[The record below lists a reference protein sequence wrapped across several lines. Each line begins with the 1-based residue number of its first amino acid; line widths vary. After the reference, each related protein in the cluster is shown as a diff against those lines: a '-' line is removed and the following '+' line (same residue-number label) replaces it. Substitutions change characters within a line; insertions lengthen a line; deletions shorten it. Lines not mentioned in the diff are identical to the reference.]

1 MSTHDINEEPS
12 DRDVDAAAE
21 LDALSLYVREVET
34 RSRITREEETRI
46 AEEIVECR
54 RDIVTTLRA
63 LVLEA
68 ADALALDAGVARRLR
83 DELAAPA
90 SERKLERLE
99 RRIHAV
105 VAAARRAGEALR
117 RGDRSEPRDR
127 IRDAGRLLA
136 DIARGFGVTPE
147 VLERVAEEIGEK
159 RQRIAAAKQ
168 RLVEAN
174 LRLVVYFARRM
185 KWRGVDTVDLVQEG
199 NIALLRAVDSYDP
212 KRGFAFGSF
221 ACTAIR
227 RAMTRFGSAA
237 SRPVHV
243 PSEVQSRRYRIRN
256 TERYLT
262 TRNGVAP
269 SWEAIAEYL
278 GVTMADVIDALDN
291 REESVSLD
299 AEIDEGMSIIGRLAD
314 DATPEASETIAI
326 AQADRHARETV
337 AGLDARER
345 KILASRF
352 DLDESGAATLAE
364 VGRDLGVTRERARQ
378 LEARALGQLRTRSA
392 AARRRGGRRPLHSAT
407 GKKRTS

>member
-1 MSTHDINEEPS
+1 MSTHEINEEPT

-21 LDALSLYVREVET
+21 HDAFSLYVREVET
-34 RSRITREEETRI
+34 RSRMTRDEETRI
-46 AEEIVECR
+46 AEEIAECR
-54 RDIVTTLRA
+54 RDIVTKLRA

-68 ADALALDAGVARRLR
+68 ADALALDTGVARRLR
-83 DELAAPA
+83 DELADPA

-117 RGDRSEPRDR
+117 GRDRSGPRNR
-127 IRDAGRLLA
+127 VREAKRLLA

-147 VLERVAEEIGEK
+147 VLERAAAEIGEK
-159 RQRIAAAKQ
+159 RQRIAVAKQ

-174 LRLVVYFARRM
+174 LRLVLYFARRM

-199 NIALLRAVDSYDP
+199 NIALLRAVESYDP
-212 KRGFAFGSF
+212 QRGFAFGSF

-256 TERYLT
+256 AERHLT
-262 TRNGVAP
+262 TRNGTAP
-269 SWEAIAEYL
+269 SWEAVAEYL

-291 REESVSLD
+291 REESVPLD
-299 AEIDEGMSIIGRLAD
+299 AAMDEGMSIVGRLAD
-314 DATPEASETIAI
+314 DTTPEASETIAI
-326 AQADRHARETV
+326 AQADRQARNTV
-337 AGLDARER
+337 AELDARER

-364 VGRDLGVTRERARQ
+364 IGRDLGVTRERARQ
-378 LEARALGQLRTRSA
+378 LEARALGHLRTRGA
-392 AARRRGGRRPLHSAT
+392 AGRRRGNRRPPQSAS
-407 GKKRTS
+407 GRKRTS